1 MTTPQASTHKPVGF
15 KELVTSLIIAFML
28 AFVFR
33 GFIIEGFQIPTG
45 SMAPTLLGKHIRYTS
60 PHNGYSWTTGPWD
73 NYNGTNIPTK
83 IQGANGLRVTDPMTG
98 IDQTESNRKL
108 ASGDR
113 VFVLKYL
120 PVLHEPS
127 RWDVV
132 VFKNPGTHENYIK
145 RLVGLPGEQLA
156 FVDGD
161 LFTRPFIEGQTATT
175 GFDAWEATDWTAA
188 RKSERVQ
195 RIMFQDV
202 FDSRYAPV
210 TVDPSYRAPFESTS
224 PGWEGLRTNPSYTY
238 TASTPTTLQWN
249 NDKPI
254 TDRNSYNQ
262 ISRDFD
268 MGMLPTEP
276 QISRH
281 NFQPFYVSDIALSA
295 DLKLDGPPVV
305 ATPTITARGHRF
317 RAVID
322 TASSTASVQM
332 KPDTETDPW
341 QTLDSATFSKP
352 TTGGIVS
359 IEFWHVDQALWL
371 FINGTLACGGPQAG
385 AYTMSP
391 LALAQAAT
399 AMSRQ
404 QLETDTSAGNGVDS
418 PSVLSKPEIYSPA
431 VVAWHFDQGPF
442 TLYNVRVQRDISYK
456 NMPGKTANNW
466 PTRGGHPNDFP
477 TLNNDEFFMCGD
489 NSARSHDSRLWQQS
503 SIVPWVKELI
513 DDRAGMVNEDLV
525 VGKAFVVYWPSM
537 LKESTVPAPD
547 AGRVRWIW

>member
-1 MTTPQASTHKPVGF
+1 MTTSQAPQHKPVGF
-15 KELVTSLIIAFML
+15 KELVTSLVIAFML

-45 SMAPTLLGKHIRYTS
+45 SMAPTLLGKHIRFTS

-73 NYNGTNIPTK
+73 NYNGTHIPTK

-98 IDQTESNRKL
+98 LDQTESSRKL

-161 LFTRPFIEGQTATT
+161 LFTRPFVEGQTATA
-175 GFDAWEATDWTAA
+175 GFDAWEATDWTPA

-210 TVDPSYRAPFESTS
+210 TVDPSYRAPFESTT
-224 PGWEGLRTNPSYTY
+224 PGWDGLRTDSSYTY
-238 TASTPTTLQWN
+238 SNATPTILQWN

-262 ISRDFD
+262 TSIVFD
-268 MGMLPTEP
+268 MSMSPTDP
-276 QISRH
+276 KNGNR
-281 NFQPFYVSDIALSA
+281 NFRPFYASDIALSA
-295 DLKLDGPPVV
+295 DIQLDGSHITT
-305 ATPTITARGHRF
+305 TPTISARGHQF
-317 RAVID
+317 RAIVN
-322 TASSTASVQM
+322 TADGSASVEM
-332 KPDTETDPW
+332 KSDASDSAW
-341 QTLDSATFSKP
+341 QTLDSTTFAKP
-352 TTGGIVS
+352 SASDIIS

-371 FINGTLACGGPQAG
+371 FINDALACGGPEAG
-385 AYTMSP
+385 AYQMTP
-391 LALAQAAT
+391 LALATAAT
-399 AMSRQ
+399 SLDRAA
-404 QLETDTSAGNGVDS
+404 LEAESAGGAGVIK
-418 PSVLSKPEIYSPA
+418 PGVLARPEIYKPST
-431 VVAWHFDQGPF
+431 VAWNFDNGPF
-442 TLYNVRVQRDISYK
+442 TLHNVRVQRDINYR
-456 NMPGKTANNW
+456 NMPAEQSGRA
-466 PTRGGHPNDFP
+466 TRGGHPNFFP
-477 TLNNDEFFMCGD
+477 TLNDDEFFMCGD
-489 NSARSHDSRLWQQS
+489 NSSRSQDSRLWAQNE
-503 SIVPWVKELI
+503 IVPWVERLV

-537 LKESTVPAPD
+537 LKESKVPAPD